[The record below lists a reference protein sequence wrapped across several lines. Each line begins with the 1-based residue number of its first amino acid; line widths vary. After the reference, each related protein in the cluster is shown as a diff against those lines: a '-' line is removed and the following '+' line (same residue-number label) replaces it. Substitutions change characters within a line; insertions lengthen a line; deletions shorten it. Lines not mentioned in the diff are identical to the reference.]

1 MTRIHI
7 GLMPA
12 VAVQLSDG
20 LRRIPDHDGWDLA
33 VGNPPHFNSVN
44 RIGWIRSNDLD
55 WALHGLHRR
64 YCLRLSGGCAEAMP
78 ASYNRGYSWVCQ
90 CPCSESRGPI
100 GLPATCQARRGR
112 GLA

>member
-1 MTRIHI
+1 MTRIHS

-12 VAVQLSDG
+12 VGVQLSDG
-20 LRRIPDHDGWDLA
+20 LRRIPDHDRWDLA

-78 ASYNRGYSWVCQ
+78 ASYNRWCFWGWPGPRSGN
-90 CPCSESRGPI
+90 RGAI
-100 GLPATCQARRGR
+100 
-112 GLA
+112 